1 MTYSEVGFNVDVIGN
16 VFMLEVGSVEII
28 IFEEAA
34 ELTEE
39 LNGDDLRLTVEDSKD
54 ESEEEN
60 EEERE
65 DEYGDENEVGKN
77 EENLGENIDGNDVK
91 MLNNLHNLFI
101 PLYIFLYLVEIGDVF
116 LIDDSVVMILEEE

>member
-1 MTYSEVGFNVDVIGN
+1 
-16 VFMLEVGSVEII
+16 MLEVGSVEII

-77 EENLGENIDGNDVK
+77 EENLA
-91 MLNNLHNLFI
+91 LFLSSLSI
-101 PLYIFLYLVEIGDVF
+101 KTLLKFL
-116 LIDDSVVMILEEE
+116 